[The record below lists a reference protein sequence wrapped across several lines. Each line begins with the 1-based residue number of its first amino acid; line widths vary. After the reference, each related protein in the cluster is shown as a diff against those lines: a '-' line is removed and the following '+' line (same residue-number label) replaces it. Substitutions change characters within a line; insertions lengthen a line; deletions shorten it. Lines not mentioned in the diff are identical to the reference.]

1 MADVLEI
8 LMLVCFGASWPLN
21 ILKSWRARTAKGK
34 SILFNI
40 LIFGGYVFGAASKFV
55 MLANGNAVKIQ
66 VIVVYLFN
74 AVMVLADCALFV
86 RNKRLDASDARE

>member
-74 AVMVLADCALFV
+74 AVMVLADCVLFV